1 MQLLQ
6 DKFAEKI
13 WLENQYGSGL
23 LIKDKVES
31 IISDCNLKYRKGRSY
46 NDLVIAIGNGY
57 KDAFGSNKKALEQ
70 IAEEID
76 KVLIRKRWDY

>member
-13 WLENQYGSGL
+13 WLENQYGDGL
-23 LIKDKVES
+23 RKDKIES
-31 IISDCNLKYRKGRSY
+31 IMSDCNLKYRKNKNYS
-46 NDLVIAIGNGY
+46 DLTVAIGNGY
-57 KDAFGSNKKALEQ
+57 KDTYRITKKALDR

-76 KVLIRKRWDY
+76 KVLIRKK